1 MPLPPAVE
9 ETEENDSQD
18 PKFQFSYVECLMYL
32 FHQLGRKYPEF
43 LTDEANAEKLKDF
56 RIRYGLNLRLFLRK
70 GFGVYSD
77 YHLLL
82 IRNRVNSGNFFSF
95 YLAVKKKLL

>member
-9 ETEENDSQD
+9 ETEENESQD

-43 LTDEANAEKLKDF
+43 LTDEANAERLKDF
-56 RIRYGLNLRLFLRK
+56 RVRYVLRL
-70 GFGVYSD
+70 GGT
-77 YHLLL
+77 
-82 IRNRVNSGNFFSF
+82 
-95 YLAVKKKLL
+95 YLDNAIARASL